1 MVIEIEVFDDRS
13 DPKVPLFVPHS
24 HRLRQPAQ
32 IHVTKRKSMKT
43 TRITTRTTTAET
55 TVTTSMTTQTSST
68 MHEYAEPLPNYFK
81 ENHQW
86 KIDIL
91 KAPSKGPSYVIQFPL
106 LIRYD
111 SYCMIQREIP

>member
-13 DPKVPLFVPHS
+13 EPEVPLFVPHS

-32 IHVTKRKSMKT
+32 IHVTKRKPIKT
-43 TRITTRTTTAET
+43 TRMTTTRKTTAE
-55 TVTTSMTTQTSST
+55 TTSMTTQASST
-68 MHEYAEPLPNYFK
+68 MHKFAEPLPNYFK

-91 KAPSKGPSYVIQFPL
+91 KAPSKGPRLGLQVTSPNFH
-106 LIRYD
+106 D
-111 SYCMIQREIP
+111 SYRMN